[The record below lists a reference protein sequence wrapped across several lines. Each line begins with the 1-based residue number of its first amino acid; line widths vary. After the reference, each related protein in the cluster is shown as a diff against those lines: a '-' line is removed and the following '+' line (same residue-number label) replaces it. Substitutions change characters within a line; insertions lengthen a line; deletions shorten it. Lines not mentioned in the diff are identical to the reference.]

1 MDTQKTTKNY
11 SGMLGGIISGIGSL
25 AGNYFGYK
33 GQKEANK
40 TNLKLA
46 EQARQH
52 DIAMWNAQ
60 NAYNTPAMQM
70 QRMKEAGLNPNLV
83 YGSGAGQ
90 TTASAPPKAPVPQ
103 VDNELASLAQMSL
116 TPMISLYQDWQVK
129 KAQIDNLQAET
140 RSKQTMNML
149 NSLKVLQEQERKP
162 YYSVNAINE
171 AELRQHKASIGK
183 YQNVSAWQK
192 SLYDREAYPALI
204 RQITLRN
211 AVLEQSKIG
220 QQLEN
225 DLSRNLKPYGLTSR
239 DNVWARLLLNLG
251 NNPKIKPI
259 LNSLIR

>member
-1 MDTQKTTKNY
+1 
-11 SGMLGGIISGIGSL
+11 MLGGIISGIGSL
-25 AGNYFGYK
+25 AGNIFGYK

-40 TNLKLA
+40 TNIQLA

-52 DIAMWNAQ
+52 DISMWNAQ

-90 TTASAPPKAPVPQ
+90 TTASPPPKAPVPQ

-149 NSLKVLQEQERKP
+149 NNLKVLQEQERRP
-162 YYSVNAINE
+162 FYNLNALNE
-171 AELRQHKASIGK
+171 YADKRHRAEISGSKAISAHERAMYDIKAFPSLLRQIS
-183 YQNVSAWQK
+183 
-192 SLYDREAYPALI
+192 
-204 RQITLRN
+204 LRN

-251 NNPKIKPI
+251 NNPKIKPL

>member
-1 MDTQKTTKNY
+1 
-11 SGMLGGIISGIGSL
+11 MLGGIISGIGQL

-40 TNLKLA
+40 TNIQLA

-52 DIAMWNAQ
+52 DISMWNAQ

-90 TTASAPPKAPVPQ
+90 TTASPPPKAPVPQ
-103 VDNELASLAQMSL
+103 VDNELASLAQMSI

-149 NSLKVLQEQERKP
+149 NSLKVLQEQERKEF
-162 YYSVNAINE
+162 YYANAENE
-171 AELRQHKASIGK
+171 AQAKLNKANMGRW
-183 YQNVSAWQK
+183 QNVSAWQK

-204 RQITLRN
+204 RQIALRN
-211 AVLEQSKIG
+211 SVLEQTKVS

-251 NNPKIKPI
+251 NNPKIKPF
-259 LNSLIR
+259 LNKLIR

>member
-1 MDTQKTTKNY
+1 MAAP
-11 SGMLGGIISGIGSL
+11 LLLAALPAAIGGIASL
-25 AGNYFGYK
+25 AGNLFARK
-33 GQKEANK
+33 GQKEAND
-40 TNLKLA
+40 TNIKLA

-90 TTASAPPKAPVPQ
+90 TTASAPPKAPVPK
-103 VDNELASLAQMSL
+103 VENELASLAQMSL

-162 YYSVNAINE
+162 FYNMNAINE
-171 AELRQHKASIGK
+171 AELKHQKANMSK
-183 YQNVSAWQK
+183 WQNVSAWQK
-192 SLYDREAYPALI
+192 SEYDRKAYPAILN
-204 RQITLRN
+204 QIALRN
-211 AVLEQSKIG
+211 AVLEQTKIG
-220 QQLEN
+220 QELEN
-225 DLSRNLKPYGLTSR
+225 DLSKNLKPYGLTSK

-259 LNSLIR
+259 LKAFTQ

>member
-1 MDTQKTTKNY
+1 
-11 SGMLGGIISGIGSL
+11 MLGGIISGIGNL
-25 AGNYFGYK
+25 AGSYFGYK

-40 TNLKLA
+40 TNIQLA

-52 DIAMWNAQ
+52 DISMWNAQ

-70 QRMKEAGLNPNLV
+70 QRLKEAGLNPNLV

-90 TTASAPPKAPVPQ
+90 TTASPPPKAPVPK

-129 KAQIDNLQAET
+129 KAQIDNLEAET

-149 NSLKVLQEQERKP
+149 NSLKVLQEKERRP
-162 YYSVNAINE
+162 FYNLNALNE
-171 AELRQHKASIGK
+171 YAEKRSRADIASSKAIS
-183 YQNVSAWQK
+183 SHERAM
-192 SLYDREAYPALI
+192 YDIKAYPSLLQ
-204 RQITLRN
+204 QIALRN

-259 LNSLIR
+259 LKAFTK

>member
-1 MDTQKTTKNY
+1 M
-11 SGMLGGIISGIGSL
+11 SVAAVLSGIGAGLSGLSSL
-25 AGNYFGYK
+25 AGGYFGYK

-40 TNLKLA
+40 TNLQLA

-52 DIAMWNAQ
+52 DISMWNAQ

-70 QRMKEAGLNPNLV
+70 QRLKEAGLNPNLV

-90 TTASAPPKAPVPQ
+90 TTASAPPKAPVPR

-129 KAQIDNLQAET
+129 KAQIDNLKAEQSAKEAMT
-140 RSKQTMNML
+140 RL
-149 NSLKVLQEQERKP
+149 NNLKYTKEMIGQPYWDTEREFEYEKKRLGIDIQEQKLFQ
-162 YYSVNAINE
+162 N
-171 AELRQHKASIGK
+171 QQKTK
-183 YQNVSAWQK
+183 YQK
-192 SLYDREAYPALI
+192 SSYPALLN
-204 RQITLRN
+204 QISLRN
-211 AVLEQSKIG
+211 AVLEQSKIS

-239 DNVWARLLLNLG
+239 DNVWARILLNLG

-259 LNSLIR
+259 LNSLIK

>member
-1 MDTQKTTKNY
+1 M
-11 SGMLGGIISGIGSL
+11 SVAAVLSGIGAGLSGISSL
-25 AGNYFGYK
+25 ASGYFGYK
-33 GQKEANK
+33 GQQSANK
-40 TNLKLA
+40 TNLQLA

-90 TTASAPPKAPVPQ
+90 TTAGPPPKAPVPQ

-129 KAQIDNLQAET
+129 KAQIDNLEAET

-162 YYSVNAINE
+162 FYNMNAINE
-171 AELRQHKASIGK
+171 AQLKQHKASIAGW
-183 YQNVSAWQK
+183 QNVSAWQK
-192 SLYDREAYPALI
+192 SEYDRQAYPALI
-204 RQITLRN
+204 SQIALRN
-211 AVLEQSKIG
+211 AVLEQTKVA

-225 DLSRNLKPYGLTSR
+225 DLSRSLKPYGLTSR
-239 DNVWARLLLNLG
+239 DNVWARILLNLG
-251 NNPKIKPI
+251 KNPKISPF
-259 LNSLIR
+259 LNSLLR